1 MAGKVRCSR
10 DDLNHVVDLFREA
23 IEEEL
28 AEAPGPRLDLNKIVV
43 EFRHMLEET
52 CEPVASFE
60 EDERAQ
66 ELKSEIEALQRKALR
81 LKSTLHSKRTAF
93 IEQVQLRAEQMLE
106 EQRPV
111 IEGID
116 LDADIQIP
124 PDCEAK
130 LGILDDSIDQLRVEL
145 AEAQKI
151 MQQNLG
157 RYTEFQKRAAAFFK

>member
-1 MAGKVRCSR
+1 MTGKVRCSR

-28 AEAPGPRLDLNKIVV
+28 ADAPGGRLDLNKIVV

-60 EDERAQ
+60 EDDRAQ

-93 IEQVQLRAEQMLE
+93 IEQVQLR
-106 EQRPV
+106 
-111 IEGID
+111 
-116 LDADIQIP
+116 
-124 PDCEAK
+124 
-130 LGILDDSIDQLRVEL
+130 VEL

-151 MQQNLG
+151 MQHNLG